1 MESNV
6 AKKKS
11 VQDQDK
17 LARDVAKVES
27 YARFVIAIQGGE
39 VTLIDNKYRVKK
51 LPYMRII
58 AVTGFENDDTS
69 DKRVLLEIGYR
80 RSRPYQQIEESCS
93 LNISKTGRWHIKG
106 RKKTRTLSDE
116 EMNLV
121 YPSIVRC
128 MADIVLETRETWE
141 CKESWYLP
149 GQGLVERGVYF
160 TFHLDD
166 ALLCRHMLLED
177 SDYRCARYIHHH
189 AGCVRYWL
197 RRYKQSYY
205 SSKELRSFVGVRKV
219 ASLIHEHYSD
229 ALYREVLFKSIISKR
244 PHLEGILNAIVLQYD
259 LPTCNDDMKLF
270 LGDGDWVLPRMEIV
284 YCRRIFDQPKKHAQ
298 GCLVFEIMLS
308 DDFRERYEFP
318 F

>member
-1 MESNV
+1 MKSSV

-11 VQDQDK
+11 EQGK
-17 LARDVAKVES
+17 LARDVVRVES
-27 YARFVIAIQGGE
+27 YARFVITIQGGE
-39 VTLIDNKYRVKK
+39 VLLIDNKYRVKK

-58 AVTGFENDDTS
+58 AVTGFENDDAS
-69 DKRVLLEIGYR
+69 DKRVLLEIGYS
-80 RSRPYQQIEESCS
+80 RSRPYQQIEESS
-93 LNISKTGRWHIKG
+93 FPSIAGTGRWCIKE

-116 EMNLV
+116 EMSLV

-141 CKESWYLP
+141 CKESWYIP

-166 ALLCRHMLLED
+166 ALLCRHMLFED
-177 SDYRCARYIHHH
+177 RDYRCARYIHHH

-205 SSKELRSFVGVRKV
+205 SPKELRSFVGVKKV
-219 ASLIHEHYSD
+219 ASLMREHYSD
-229 ALYREVLFKSIISKR
+229 VLYRKALFKSIISKR
-244 PHLEGILNAIVLQYD
+244 PHLEGILDAIVLQYE
-259 LPTCNDDMKLF
+259 LPTCNDDIKLF

-298 GCLVFEIMLS
+298 DCLVFEIMLS
-308 DDFRERYEFP
+308 DDFRERHEFP